1 MKMETQP
8 TETYGMLQKQSER
21 KVYSH
26 KCIWQEIR
34 KHLNNL
40 TLHFKELETEEMY
53 PKVSRGRD
61 AIKTRV
67 EINKIDKRKSIERI
81 NEIKAGFAK
90 R

>member
-1 MKMETQP
+1 
-8 TETYGMLQKQSER
+8 
-21 KVYSH
+21 
-26 KCIWQEIR
+26 
-34 KHLNNL
+34 
-40 TLHFKELETEEMY
+40 MY